1 MSRASGWHTR
11 PERGS
16 ALGMRITVAC
26 YRWLGRGLARLLV
39 VPIVAYFFLTDSA
52 GRRASLAYLRRVAAT
67 PEGAAALGGE
77 PGLRH
82 VFRHY
87 FEFGLA
93 ILDRVGFWFGDP
105 ESFELRVHG
114 GEELERV
121 HQEKRGALVL
131 GSHLG
136 SFDAMRLLAALHSP
150 ITVHVLMY
158 TRHAAR
164 INAIFEELRALRPS
178 DPRVRVIQIEPGG
191 VAHVLEARACVG
203 RGEVVAVLADR
214 VPPSE
219 SHRVARVRFLG
230 GSVELPQGPFLLAGL
245 LGCPVLLMVGLR
257 RGSGVYEIHVERL
270 SDGMDL
276 SRDRRAAAVTEH
288 CQLFAD
294 RIAAWCLHAPYQ
306 WFNFHDFWKE
316 YDAGVRH

>member
-1 MSRASGWHTR
+1 
-11 PERGS
+11 
-16 ALGMRITVAC
+16 MRITVAC

-39 VPIVAYFFLTDSA
+39 VPIVAYFFLTDAA
-52 GRRASLAYLRRVAAT
+52 GRRASLAYLTRVFAT
-67 PEGAAALGGE
+67 PEGARALGAK

-87 FEFGLA
+87 LEFGLA
-93 ILDRVGFWFGDP
+93 ILDRVGFWLGDP

-121 HQEKRGALVL
+121 REEKRGALVL

-150 ITVHVLMY
+150 IAVHVLMY

-164 INAIFEELRALRPS
+164 INAIFEELRALRPR
-178 DPRVRVIQIEPGG
+178 DPRVRVIQIEPGSA
-191 VAHVLEARACVG
+191 AHVLEARACVE

-214 VPPSE
+214 VPPGE
-219 SHRVARVRFLG
+219 AHRVARVRLLG
-230 GSVELPQGPFLLAGL
+230 GSAELPQGPFLLAAL
-245 LGCPVLLMVGLR
+245 LGCPVLSMVGLR
-257 RGSGVYEIHVERL
+257 RGLGAYEIHVERL
-270 SDGMDL
+270 SDGMDFP
-276 SRDRRAAAVTEH
+276 RERRAAAVTEQ
-288 CQLFAD
+288 CQAFAD

-306 WFNFHDFWKE
+306 WFNFHEFWKE
-316 YDAGVRH
+316 DEAGVHP